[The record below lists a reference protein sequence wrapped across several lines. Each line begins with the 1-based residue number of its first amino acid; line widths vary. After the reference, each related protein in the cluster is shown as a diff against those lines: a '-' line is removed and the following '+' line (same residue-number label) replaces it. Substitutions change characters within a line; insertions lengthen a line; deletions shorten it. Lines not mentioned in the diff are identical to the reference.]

1 MSWHD
6 DKENIREDAE
16 AISGSSEDRGHSL
29 SNDVHPETGK
39 SEEGGGRHEIGAPRR
54 GTRPGG

>member
-1 MSWHD
+1 MSGHD

-16 AISGSSEDRGHSL
+16 AISGSSEDRGHIL

-39 SEEGGGRHEIGAPRR
+39 SDEGGKIEEAQVSSLPA
-54 GTRPGG
+54 TRPG